1 MRRLAR
7 TARLLVRAR
16 REARFPF
23 APPEEIARARRRRV
37 RSMVR
42 HAYAT
47 VPFWRDAMDG
57 MGARP
62 EDFADAEDLARLPVA
77 SATELQARPEDFSSS
92 RYRDE
97 DVLAVRSGG
106 STAQPKTVR
115 HDSAALLANAAH
127 GERERSIVARVVGRS
142 TGYRESVVASP
153 FSTVM
158 EVQAFVRRH
167 LRLPGRAGIRRRYS
181 SMLADVDEV
190 AGEVAAFRPHVIHG
204 YGSYLGPLLRRMAD
218 RDAIPSELRVV
229 TYSSDAL
236 APADRR
242 FIEEAGLRVISTYQA
257 IEAFKI
263 AFECGESEG
272 LHVNAD
278 LYPVRIV
285 DDRGRDTS
293 PGEVGSVLVSNL
305 VNRATVLLHYRLG
318 DEAAFLP
325 GRCPCG
331 RTLPRISLPL
341 GREQDWVE
349 LADGR
354 RAHPQAVRTLLTD
367 ETEIRTYQVVQ
378 LAPGRFDLLLV
389 ASPGIDRE
397 RAALRLAE
405 KFERRFGDPV
415 VRVRWVENL
424 ERSAS
429 GKIRSVVRR

>member
-7 TARLLVRAR
+7 TVRLLACAR

-23 APPEEIARARRRRV
+23 APPGEIAQARRRRV

-47 VPFWRDAMDG
+47 VPFWRDALDD

-62 EDFADAEDLARLPVA
+62 EDFGDAEDLARLPVP
-77 SATELQARPEDFSSS
+77 SATDLQARPEDFASS
-92 RYRDE
+92 RYRDDE
-97 DVLAVRSGG
+97 ILAVQSGG
-106 STAQPKTVR
+106 TTAQPKTVR
-115 HDSAALLANAAH
+115 YDSAALLANAAH
-127 GERERSIVARVVGRS
+127 GERERSIVARAVGRS
-142 TGYRESVVASP
+142 TGYRESVVAPP
-153 FSTVM
+153 FSTAM
-158 EVQAFVRRH
+158 AVQAFVRR
-167 LRLPGRAGIRRRYS
+167 RVWLPGRAGIRRRYS

-190 AGEVAAFRPHVIHG
+190 AGEVSAFRPQVIHG

-242 FIEEAGLRVISTYQA
+242 FMEEAGLLVISTYQA

-272 LHVNAD
+272 LHVNVD

-285 DDRGRDTS
+285 DELGRDAV
-293 PGEVGSVLVSNL
+293 PGRVGSVLVSNL

-331 RTLPRISLPL
+331 RVLPRISAPL
-341 GREQDWVE
+341 GRDQDWVE
-349 LADGR
+349 LSDGR
-354 RAHPQAVRTLLTD
+354 RTHPQAVGTLLTD
-367 ETEIRTYQVVQ
+367 ETEIRTFQVVQ

-389 ASPGIDRE
+389 AAPGIDRE
-397 RAALRLAE
+397 RAARRLAE
-405 KFERRFGDPV
+405 KFAQRFGDPV
-415 VRVRWVENL
+415 LRVHWVEEL
-424 ERSAS
+424 ERAAS

>member
-1 MRRLAR
+1 MK
-7 TARLLVRAR
+7 LLSQAR

-23 APPEEIARARRRRV
+23 APPEEIACVRRRRV
-37 RSMVR
+37 RAMVR
-42 HAYAT
+42 HAYAS
-47 VPFWRDAMDG
+47 VPFWRGALDE

-62 EDFADAEDLARLPVA
+62 GDFADQQDLARLPVVTGA
-77 SATELQARPEDFSSS
+77 ELQARPRAFASTRHGDA
-92 RYRDE
+92 

-106 STAQPKTVR
+106 STAEPKTVR

-127 GERERSIVARVVGRS
+127 GERERSIVARIVGRP
-142 TGYRESVVASP
+142 TGYREAVVAPP
-153 FSTVM
+153 FSTAL
-158 EVQAFVRRH
+158 EVQTFVRR
-167 LRLPGRAGIRRRYS
+167 RLWLPAGVGIRRRYS
-181 SMLADVDEV
+181 SMLAPVDVV
-190 AGEVAAFRPHVIHG
+190 ADEVAAFRPHVLHG

-218 RDAIPSELRVV
+218 RHGIPGELRVV

-242 FIEEAGLRVISTYQA
+242 FIEEAGLFVLSTYQA

-263 AFECGESEG
+263 AFECGEADG
-272 LHVNAD
+272 LHVNVD

-285 DDRGRDTS
+285 DDRGQDAG

-331 RTLPRISLPL
+331 RTLPRITPPQ

-349 LADGR
+349 FANGR
-354 RAHPQAVRTLLTD
+354 RAHPQAVATLFTD
-367 ETEIRTYQVVQ
+367 ETEIRAFQVVQ

-397 RAALRLAE
+397 RAERRLAE
-405 KFERRFGDPV
+405 KFARRFGDPV
-415 VRVRWVENL
+415 LRVHWVGEL
-424 ERSAS
+424 ERTAS
-429 GKIRSVVRR
+429 GKIQSVVRR